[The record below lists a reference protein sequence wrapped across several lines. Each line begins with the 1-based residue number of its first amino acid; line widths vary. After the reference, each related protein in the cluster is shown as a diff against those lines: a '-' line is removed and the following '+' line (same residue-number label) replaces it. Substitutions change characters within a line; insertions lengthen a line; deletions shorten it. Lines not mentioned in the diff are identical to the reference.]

1 MSRWE
6 MCIDRS
12 NDRASSIC
20 DTFIGVCGLQS
31 GTLGGVH
38 GSFAVGGNMR
48 SGRVVVDD
56 VLVVVDFGVG
66 YWAACLGVCGM
77 AGVSTMKL
85 LGLFVVIDE

>member
-1 MSRWE
+1 
-6 MCIDRS
+6 
-12 NDRASSIC
+12 
-20 DTFIGVCGLQS
+20 
-31 GTLGGVH
+31 
-38 GSFAVGGNMR
+38 MR